1 MEQKRLHDTPKIFLA
16 KIFYF
21 KKYQKIDLQKLNW
34 YWIDMKLNNTQLKLL
49 QKKLHSYNYNY
60 N

>member
-21 KKYQKIDLQKLNW
+21 KKYQKIDLQKLN
-34 YWIDMKLNNTQLKLL
+34 
-49 QKKLHSYNYNY
+49 
-60 N
+60 